1 MVAAGRSRRALA
13 RTLNEAWAGGLMSEH
28 TFHGRLDHVLRAH
41 VIDTRMVVGDLQPGA
56 PGGMLLALDWAAAD
70 EELLIGRSRRC
81 DIVLTETSVSRRHA
95 RLICRDGHWVLLD
108 LESTNGTEVN
118 GRRVG
123 RCELH
128 PGDVLSLGLAG
139 LRVD

>member
-13 RTLNEAWAGGLMSEH
+13 RTLNEAFAGGLMSEH
-28 TFHGRLDHVLRAH
+28 TFTGRLDHVLRDRI
-41 VIDTRMVVGDLQPGA
+41 IDTQLIVGDLQPGA
-56 PGGMLLALDWAAAD
+56 PGGMLLALDWNAGD
-70 EELLIGRSRRC
+70 EELLVGRSRRC
-81 DIVLTETSVSRRHA
+81 DVVITDESVSRMHA
-95 RLICRDGHWVLLD
+95 RLRCRDGRWVLLD

-123 RCELH
+123 RCELR
-128 PGDVLSLGLAG
+128 PGDVLSLGGAG